1 MSNKFIK
8 AILFGMVFAA
18 MLATSSYSETFK
30 MSDNPIKTRISSQ
43 QLNKISVKNDR
54 IESVIGI
61 EEAFQFEKNEKTGDG
76 YIRPTEANGKEP
88 ISISITTVSGRTQEL
103 LLNVDD
109 GEANTITLKNETP
122 EAEEIEV
129 SSERENDTSSFVS
142 PASSYETS
150 ITECMKRLVVGDLI
164 PIKLAITPN
173 KNVPGFKIKHICS
186 YNVGKF
192 VGEKFEVTNNSN
204 VMVELKEKHF
214 WSTDDIALSFSDL
227 KICKDKK
234 VILYVLVRA

>member
-1 MSNKFIK
+1 MCNKYIK
-8 AILFGMVFAA
+8 TLLFGIVLSFSA
-18 MLATSSYSETFK
+18 YSETFK
-30 MSDNPIKTRISSQ
+30 LSDNPIKTRISSK
-43 QLNKISVKNDR
+43 QLNRISVKNDR

-103 LLNVDD
+103 LLKVDD
-109 GEANTITLKNETP
+109 GEANTITLENGTP
-122 EAEEIEV
+122 EDVSEAQEIEV
-129 SSERENDTSSFVS
+129 SSETENSSFVS

-164 PIKLAITPN
+164 PIKLAITPS

-204 VMVELKEKHF
+204 VMVDLKEKQF
-214 WSTDDIALSFSDL
+214 WSPDDVALSFSDL
-227 KICKDKK
+227 KICKGKK

>member
-1 MSNKFIK
+1 MCNKFIK
-8 AILFGMVFAA
+8 AILFGMVLSFSA
-18 MLATSSYSETFK
+18 YSETFK
-30 MSDNPIKTRISSQ
+30 MSDNPIKTRISSK
-43 QLNKISVKNDR
+43 QLNRISVKNDR

-88 ISISITTVSGRTQEL
+88 ISISITTVSGKTQEL

-109 GEANTITLKNETP
+109 GEANTITIENDNP
-122 EAEEIEV
+122 EIEDV
-129 SSERENDTSSFVS
+129 EVASESENDTLSFVN

-164 PIKLAITPN
+164 PIKLAITPS

-204 VMVELKEKHF
+204 VMVDLKERNF
-214 WSTDDIALSFSDL
+214 WSPDDVALSFSDL
-227 KICKDKK
+227 KICKGKK

>member
-1 MSNKFIK
+1 MCNKYIK
-8 AILFGMVFAA
+8 TLLFGIVLSFSA
-18 MLATSSYSETFK
+18 YSETFK
-30 MSDNPIKTRISSQ
+30 MSDNPIKTRISSK
-43 QLNKISVKNDR
+43 QLNRISVKNDR

-88 ISISITTVSGRTQEL
+88 ISISITTVSGRTQET
-103 LLNVDD
+103 
-109 GEANTITLKNETP
+109 GTI
-122 EAEEIEV
+122 
-129 SSERENDTSSFVS
+129 SSIFPIFSNSFFHTTHCFSASFPPITFVN

-164 PIKLAITPN
+164 PIKLAITPS

-192 VGEKFEVTNNSN
+192 VGEKFEITNNSN
-204 VMVELKEKHF
+204 WVGY
-214 WSTDDIALSFSDL
+214 SYCFS
-227 KICKDKK
+227 
-234 VILYVLVRA
+234 

>member
-1 MSNKFIK
+1 MCNKFIK
-8 AILFGMVFAA
+8 AILFGMVLSFSA
-18 MLATSSYSETFK
+18 YSETFK
-30 MSDNPIKTRISSQ
+30 MSDNPIKTRISSK
-43 QLNKISVKNDR
+43 QLNRISVQNDR

-103 LLNVDD
+103 LLKVDD
-109 GEANTITLKNETP
+109 GEANTITLENDNP
-122 EAEEIEV
+122 EIEDV
-129 SSERENDTSSFVS
+129 EVASESENSSFVN

-164 PIKLAITPN
+164 PIKLAITPS

-192 VGEKFEVTNNSN
+192 VGEKFEITNNSN
-204 VMVELKEKHF
+204 VMVDLKEKHF
-214 WSTDDIALSFSDL
+214 WSPDDVALSFSDL
-227 KICKDKK
+227 KICKGKK